1 MTICFFGPVIQHKF
15 AVGSH
20 IMYSFY
26 EETFTNLQDFHCE
39 PVLRRDPNS
48 GDDAKNAAS
57 TMSGCQRSFYDA
69 LSEGEG
75 PLPSH
80 PQQAAAEVI
89 RRTVGFIESAKMPLR
104 VVCKTPETA
113 ASEEEM
119 LAEKFQLAESLAEVA
134 RKVNEELKEECF
146 KVEEMGTVAWR
157 EGLEEWGNERF
168 IGERFWYGNFDCN
181 LF

>member
-1 MTICFFGPVIQHKF
+1 
-15 AVGSH
+15 
-20 IMYSFY
+20 MYSFY
-26 EETFTNLQDFHCE
+26 EETFTSPQDFHFE
-39 PVLRRDPNS
+39 PLLRQDPNS

-69 LSEGEG
+69 LSEGQG
-75 PLPSH
+75 PLPAH

-113 ASEEEM
+113 ASEQEM

-157 EGLEEWGNERF
+157 EGLKEWGNERF

>member
-1 MTICFFGPVIQHKF
+1 MTISLGLPFNT
-15 AVGSH
+15 GSQWVA

-39 PVLRRDPNS
+39 PVLRQDPNS

-69 LSEGEG
+69 LSDGEG
-75 PLPSH
+75 PLPTH
-80 PQQAAAEVI
+80 PQQAAAEVV
-89 RRTVGFIESAKMPLR
+89 RRTVGFIDSAKMPLR

-119 LAEKFQLAESLAEVA
+119 LAEKFQLAESLAAVA

-146 KVEEMGTVAWR
+146 KVEDMGTVAWR
-157 EGLEEWGNERF
+157 EGLEELW
-168 IGERFWYGNFDCN
+168 
-181 LF
+181 L